1 MEFISSSEKY
11 YKEIIDEEGISKL
24 IEGSEQEYN
33 QSLKSKA
40 STNWL
45 KMTSTLASKDS
56 RIGTASLRC
65 EWLIRPTFCQT
76 DILGVNVKQGS
87 IIKNTQTGIYFKTY
101 TDGNTKHVDY
111 NSNDVV
117 VTNAGTILKVDL
129 DPGYDK
135 LIAKHVITTK
145 TDFYKESG
153 SEQLTSTYLHQRMSI
168 SLSPSFSF
176 TSDGKLSVSGGI
188 NIGASYDAAY
198 DNDSISWI

>member
-1 MEFISSSEKY
+1 M
-11 YKEIIDEEGISKL
+11 
-24 IEGSEQEYN
+24 
-33 QSLKSKA
+33 
-40 STNWL
+40 
-45 KMTSTLASKDS
+45 
-56 RIGTASLRC
+56 
-65 EWLIRPTFCQT
+65 
-76 DILGVNVKQGS
+76 
-87 IIKNTQTGIYFKTY
+87 
-101 TDGNTKHVDY
+101 
-111 NSNDVV
+111 
-117 VTNAGTILKVDL
+117 DL

-153 SEQLTSTYLHQRMSI
+153 SEQLTSTYLPQRMSI